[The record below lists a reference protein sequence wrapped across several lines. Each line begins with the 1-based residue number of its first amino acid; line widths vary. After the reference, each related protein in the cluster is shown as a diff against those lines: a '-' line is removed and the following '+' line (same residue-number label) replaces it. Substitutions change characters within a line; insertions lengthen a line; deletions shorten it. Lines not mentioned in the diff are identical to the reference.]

1 MDEIYAE
8 SRFPAGFLP
17 MRMCRWFPES
27 ELHPK
32 LVVKGPDDFSWGDG
46 F

>member
-17 MRMCRWFPES
+17 MRMCRWFPGEGAA
-27 ELHPK
+27 PQARGQ
-32 LVVKGPDDFSWGDG
+32 GP
-46 F
+46 